1 MRRSMATLARRV
13 AGRAQPRQ
21 SGSSGGSSER
31 QGDAHLGAY
40 VRSLVQLGGAA
51 QPQAQMQA
59 GAFPGAGAGGAPLG
73 SASSPLYTAQLDP
86 GWRTQLWRTVR
97 ALGTAFI
104 VFSGVGA
111 LLEDRGLG
119 RSLLGSSSEVKA
131 ASDTSTRFD
140 DVKGV
145 DEAKSELEELVE
157 YLKDPERFTRLGGK
171 LPHGVLLVG
180 PPGTG
185 KTMLARAVAG
195 EAGVPFYYTSGSEF
209 EEMFVGVGAR
219 RVREL
224 FETAKKNAPCIVFI
238 DEIDAIGGSRNP
250 RDQTYM
256 KQTLNELLSNM
267 DGFKP
272 NEGVIVLAATNMPE
286 SLDKALLRPGRF
298 DRQSTIP
305 NPDVK
310 GRQQILEANFKRV
323 KADNSVRLEEIARGT
338 PGFSGADLSNLVNIA
353 ALKAA
358 REDRSAI
365 SNRELEYAK
374 DRILMGAERKSAY
387 VPEENRRLTATH
399 EGGHALVAL
408 KTEGASPLHKATII
422 PRGSAL
428 GVTMQLPEKDETS
441 ATRKQLLAKLD
452 VAMAGRVAEELV
464 YGDQE
469 VTTGASSDFNFA
481 TKLARDMV
489 TKHGFNERVGYV
501 SQEYEANGL
510 SSETRRA
517 IEEEVKAMLDA
528 SHKRA
533 KNLLQR
539 NRDALDALAS
549 NLMTHETL
557 SGEQIKQVVTDGRVS
572 DDASPTAPATAAA

>member
-1 MRRSMATLARRV
+1 
-13 AGRAQPRQ
+13 
-21 SGSSGGSSER
+21 
-31 QGDAHLGAY
+31 

-298 DRQSTIP
+298 I
-305 NPDVK
+305 
-310 GRQQILEANFKRV
+310 
-323 KADNSVRLEEIARGT
+323 
-338 PGFSGADLSNLVNIA
+338 
-353 ALKAA
+353 
-358 REDRSAI
+358 
-365 SNRELEYAK
+365 
-374 DRILMGAERKSAY
+374 
-387 VPEENRRLTATH
+387 
-399 EGGHALVAL
+399 
-408 KTEGASPLHKATII
+408 
-422 PRGSAL
+422 
-428 GVTMQLPEKDETS
+428 
-441 ATRKQLLAKLD
+441 
-452 VAMAGRVAEELV
+452 
-464 YGDQE
+464 
-469 VTTGASSDFNFA
+469 
-481 TKLARDMV
+481 
-489 TKHGFNERVGYV
+489 
-501 SQEYEANGL
+501 
-510 SSETRRA
+510 
-517 IEEEVKAMLDA
+517 
-528 SHKRA
+528 
-533 KNLLQR
+533 
-539 NRDALDALAS
+539 
-549 NLMTHETL
+549 
-557 SGEQIKQVVTDGRVS
+557 
-572 DDASPTAPATAAA
+572 